1 MKEREK
7 DYSYNYLFSVY
18 FFNFKKKKGL
28 AVRSS
33 PHPPYTPQKMAV
45 FCHLSGEPLSQSLLS
60 SILHANAWLFPILS
74 LKRNRPPYL
83 RAPRGKCPRPFPEIQ
98 PTDA

>member
-33 PHPPYTPQKMAV
+33 PHPPQYVSHNIFIPCQTERESTVPLRTN
-45 FCHLSGEPLSQSLLS
+45 LSATTYCKA
-60 SILHANAWLFPILS
+60 LH
-74 LKRNRPPYL
+74 
-83 RAPRGKCPRPFPEIQ
+83 
-98 PTDA
+98 